1 MDSAVA
7 RGGAAGGVMVVAEG
21 LAAQCGGAA
30 TAARG
35 VDVAALEALN
45 GGYGGFGCVCHT
57 DSLLCG
63 GHPP

>member
-1 MDSAVA
+1 
-7 RGGAAGGVMVVAEG
+7 MVVAEG

-30 TAARG
+30 TVARG

-57 DSLLCG
+57 DSLLCAG
-63 GHPP
+63 GTPP